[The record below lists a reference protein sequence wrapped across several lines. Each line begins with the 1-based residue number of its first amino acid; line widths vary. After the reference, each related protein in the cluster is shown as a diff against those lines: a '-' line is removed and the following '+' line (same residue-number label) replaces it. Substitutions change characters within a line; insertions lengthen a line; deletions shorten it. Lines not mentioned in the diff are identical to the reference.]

1 MNGAFTTGEF
11 AALCG
16 VTKHTLF
23 HYDALGILSPAR
35 VGQNGYRYYA
45 PQQLEV
51 FHVIETL
58 RELDMPLSEI
68 RAYLDRRS
76 PGELVELL
84 EREGALLD
92 RKLRRLRQMRDL
104 ARQKAAL
111 TRSALARTPGVVA
124 EEVQPEALLVC
135 TPSHPM
141 TSDADSARS
150 LAEHV
155 RYCQAHGV
163 RSPHPVG
170 CMLPL
175 EGARSWDLS
184 AYTHF
189 YTQVSRRPGRDTA
202 LYVRQA
208 GRYLT
213 LFHTGATARWRR
225 ATAGCWTTPPPGAS
239 PCAAPSLRT
248 LCWTSC
254 PCAGMRI
261 THCCSRWAFPAQ
273 SGPPPPEPDTALPP
287 PAGPAAATRCSR

>member
-111 TRSALARTPGVVA
+111 TARPWRGRRA
-124 EEVQPEALLVC
+124 WWRRRC
-135 TPSHPM
+135 
-141 TSDADSARS
+141 
-150 LAEHV
+150 
-155 RYCQAHGV
+155 
-163 RSPHPVG
+163 
-170 CMLPL
+170 
-175 EGARSWDLS
+175 
-184 AYTHF
+184 
-189 YTQVSRRPGRDTA
+189 SRRPFWC
-202 LYVRQA
+202 VRPP
-208 GRYLT
+208 
-213 LFHTGATARWRR
+213 
-225 ATAGCWTTPPPGAS
+225 TP
-239 PCAAPSLRT
+239 
-248 LCWTSC
+248 
-254 PCAGMRI
+254 
-261 THCCSRWAFPAQ
+261 
-273 SGPPPPEPDTALPP
+273 
-287 PAGPAAATRCSR
+287 

>member
-35 VGQNGYRYYA
+35 VGENGYRYYA

-76 PGELVELL
+76 PGELVALL

-111 TRSALARTPGVVA
+111 IRSALARTPGVVA
-124 EEVQPEALLVC
+124 EEVHHKKP
-135 TPSHPM
+135 
-141 TSDADSARS
+141 
-150 LAEHV
+150 LAEGGTHDWNNLIALCKV
-155 RYCQAHGV
+155 CH
-163 RSPHPVG
+163 
-170 CMLPL
+170 
-175 EGARSWDLS
+175 ARIHAKRGD
-184 AYTHF
+184 
-189 YTQVSRRPGRDTA
+189 
-202 LYVRQA
+202 
-208 GRYLT
+208 
-213 LFHTGATARWRR
+213 RW
-225 ATAGCWTTPPPGAS
+225 
-239 PCAAPSLRT
+239 
-248 LCWTSC
+248 
-254 PCAGMRI
+254 
-261 THCCSRWAFPAQ
+261 HKKVEF
-273 SGPPPPEPDTALPP
+273 
-287 PAGPAAATRCSR
+287 

>member
-35 VGQNGYRYYA
+35 VGENGYRYYA

-76 PGELVELL
+76 PGELVALL

-111 TRSALARTPGVVA
+111 IRSALARTPGVVA

-189 YTQVSRRPGRDTA
+189 YTQVSHRPGRDTA

-213 LFHTGATARWRR
+213 LFHTGGYGTVAEGYRR
-225 ATAGCWTTPPPGAS
+225 V
-239 PCAAPSLRT
+239 LD
-248 LCWTSC
+248 
-254 PCAGMRI
+254 
-261 THCCSRWAFPAQ
+261 H
-273 SGPPPPEPDTALPP
+273 
-287 PAGPAAATRCSR
+287 AAARPLL

>member
-58 RELDMPLSEI
+58 RELDIPLSEI

-189 YTQVSRRPGRDTA
+189 YTQVSRRPGRDAT

-213 LFHTGATARWRR
+213 LFHTGGYGTVAEGYRR
-225 ATAGCWTTPPPGAS
+225 V
-239 PCAAPSLRT
+239 LD
-248 LCWTSC
+248 
-254 PCAGMRI
+254 
-261 THCCSRWAFPAQ
+261 H
-273 SGPPPPEPDTALPP
+273 
-287 PAGPAAATRCSR
+287 AAARGLALRGPFFEDPLLDELSVRGYENYALLLSVGISGAERASSA